1 MGAREAGTIWAV
13 RALGAAALL
22 ALASGC
28 AALSPHE
35 PNAPILVV
43 DASGAPVQG
52 AVAYPDYEYS
62 SSQHQ
67 YTKGD
72 IEALSSDAQG
82 RIHVDIEDFLWN
94 RDACYH
100 FVVRRAGYED
110 ASLSISKELA
120 PPVIKVVLVPR
131 SGEAPAQ

>member
-1 MGAREAGTIWAV
+1 MAAREPRIGWVT
-13 RALGAAALL
+13 RALAAAALL
-22 ALASGC
+22 ALVPGC
-28 AALSPHE
+28 SVVSPPALA
-35 PNAPILVV
+35 APILVV

-67 YTKGD
+67 YTRAD

-120 PPVIKVVLVPR
+120 PAVIRVVLVPR
-131 SGEAPAQ
+131 SGAAPAQ